1 MTENMNKFDK
11 GAAALE
17 KKAHGLGYKKGVAT
31 VQLAAELMARG
42 VNVQNGQN
50 EK

>member
-11 GAAALE
+11 GKMALGV
-17 KKAHGLGYKKGVAT
+17 KAHGVGYKKGIAT
-31 VQLAAELMARG
+31 VKLAEELMARG